1 MTPITENHGI
11 SAVHTVEIRARK
23 DGPMGPQYFSRLV
36 LVNAQGTPISLCVLQ
51 SFSATT
57 LDLFRRLERSIE
69 SDYLSFL
76 AVESG
81 GGAPELED
89 EGEEEGV
96 EFR

>member
-1 MTPITENHGI
+1 MTPITGNHGI
-11 SAVHTVEIRARK
+11 TAVHTVEIRSRK

-51 SFSATT
+51 SFSTTT

-69 SDYLSFL
+69 ADYLTFL
-76 AVESG
+76 ETESWG
-81 GGAPELED
+81 KALPD
-89 EGEEEGV
+89 EEQSEEEGV